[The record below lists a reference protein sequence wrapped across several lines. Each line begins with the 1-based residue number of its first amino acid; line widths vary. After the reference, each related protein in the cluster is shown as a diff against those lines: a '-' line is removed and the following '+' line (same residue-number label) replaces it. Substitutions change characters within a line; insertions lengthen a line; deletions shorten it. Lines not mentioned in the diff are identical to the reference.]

1 MPLTGANILRDS
13 NGNVKLTD
21 FGASKRLLNIKT
33 LKGETLSDGI
43 KTVIGTPYWM
53 SPEVINGNG
62 YGRGAD
68 IW

>member
-1 MPLTGANILRDS
+1 M
-13 NGNVKLTD
+13 KLTD

-33 LKGETLSDGI
+33 LKGETLSDGV